1 MPFSESHLGIL
12 LGFWVSS
19 IVNCIHKHIH
29 MKALRPCS
37 LATATVFTACSV
49 TLSEVVP
56 ITTDLHSHTPER
68 GTKLMTL
75 L

>member
-56 ITTDLHSHTPER
+56 SLVPR
-68 GTKLMTL
+68 P
-75 L
+75 